1 MLESPASRC
10 LSEQDI
16 DGFVLNRLSGE
27 ALEAVEEHLLICP
40 ACQAAA
46 EQELAFVRAFRAAAA
61 RESRRKRSRPWRWGM
76 MAGLAAGLA
85 LVFWL
90 ARSAPERNELAGEPV
105 LVALHAYRGLPLDHA
120 GKAAAGRP
128 FTLSFDV
135 AELAPR
141 SRFGI
146 ELAGADGGS
155 VYRTSAAAGAGKLEL
170 TVRRKLAPGVYWV
183 RLYDGGELLREYA
196 LRLE

>member
-1 MLESPASRC
+1 M
-10 LSEQDI
+10 
-16 DGFVLNRLSGE
+16 
-27 ALEAVEEHLLICP
+27 
-40 ACQAAA
+40 
-46 EQELAFVRAFRAAAA
+46 AFVRAFRAAAA
-61 RESRRKRSRPWRWGM
+61 REARRKKSQPWRWGM

-90 ARSAPERNELAGEPV
+90 ARIAPERNELAGDPV
-105 LVALHAYRGLPLDHA
+105 LVALQAYRGLPIDHA
-120 GKAAAGRP
+120 GKATAGRP

-135 AELAPR
+135 AELVPR
-141 SRFGI
+141 SRFDI

-155 VYRTSAAAGAGKLEL
+155 VYRTSAAGSAGKLDL

-183 RLYDGGELLREYA
+183 RLYGDGELLREYA